1 MKTVRSKH
9 TSDFIEVI
17 RATENNLKEVSL
29 KIPKGVI
36 TVFTGVSGSGKSSL
50 CLDTI
55 AAESRRE
62 LNETFPSFVQQ
73 YLPKYG
79 RPKVERINN
88 MPVTIVIDQKKPAP
102 NSRSTVGTY
111 TDIQPL
117 LRLLFSRVG
126 KPFVGYSDTFSF
138 NHPAGSCPRCAGL
151 GEIRELDIHKLVD
164 FDKSLNDE
172 DTIHYI
178 AFGKGGWRWI
188 RYAHSGLFDLDK
200 KIKDYSPEELDLFLN
215 SPQIKLKNPPSNWPK
230 TAKYEGLIP
239 RMYRSIINSEEG
251 LLHAAVLNPMLTMGT
266 CPDCKGTRLNE
277 KIRSCRIN
285 GKNIAE
291 VGDMPISELSN
302 FINAIDDP
310 LAVDIKRELL
320 RRIQAL
326 NNIGLGYLS
335 LSRGTGTL
343 SGGEAQRIK
352 IAKYINSALTDMVY
366 VLDEPRVGLH
376 PQDITRLKNSLRHLR
391 DHGNT
396 VLIVEHHREIIAMA
410 DHVVDMGPM
419 AGSHGGEIMFE
430 GSYDALIQS
439 DTITGRMLRYKS
451 ALKTNSR
458 QPQDWFPVRHA
469 DLHNLKDLSVDIPQ
483 GVMTVVA
490 GVAGSGKSS
499 LMEFFQNHCDRETI
513 FIGQKNIGINLRSTP
528 ATYLDISDPIRK
540 LFAQANKVNMQLF
553 SFNSKGACP
562 ACGGKGVIVSD
573 MAFMESIETVCELC
587 HGSRYAE
594 EVLQYQYK
602 GKNIA
607 EVMDLSVEEAVDFFE
622 GQPFQPQLQAL
633 NKVGLGYLHLNQ
645 TMTTLSGGELQ
656 RIKLADQLHRK
667 GEVFIIDEPT
677 DGLHL
682 DDVHRLLKLFHE
694 MTDAG
699 NTLIL
704 IEHSLDVMKEADYII
719 ELGPGGGDKGGEL
732 LYAGSPAA
740 MLSCSASV
748 TAPYLRESLPE

>member
-1 MKTVRSKH
+1 M
-9 TSDFIEVI
+9 TSHNSGFIEVI

-29 KIPKGVI
+29 KIPKGEI

-79 RPKVERINN
+79 RPKVERIKN

-111 TDIQPL
+111 TDIQAL

-200 KIKDYSPEELDLFLN
+200 KIKDYTPEELDLFLN

-291 VGDMPISELSN
+291 VGDMPISELAA
-302 FINAIDDP
+302 FISAIDDP

-352 IAKYINSALTDMVY
+352 IAKYINSALTDMAY
-366 VLDEPRVGLH
+366 VLDEPSVGLH
-376 PQDITRLKNSLRHLR
+376 PQDITRLKNSLQHLR

-451 ALKTNSR
+451 ALKTNPR
-458 QPQDWFPVRHA
+458 QPSGWFPVRHA

-499 LMEFFQNHCDRETI
+499 LMEFFQTHCDRETI

-594 EVLQYQYK
+594 EVLHYQYK

-719 ELGPGGGDKGGEL
+719 ELGPGGGEKGGRL
-732 LYAGSPAA
+732 LFVGTPAQLLTA
-740 MLSCSASV
+740 SDSV
-748 TAPYLRESLPE
+748 TAPYLRESLP

>member
-1 MKTVRSKH
+1 MSSH
-9 TSDFIEVI
+9 NSDFIEVI

-366 VLDEPRVGLH
+366 VLDEPSVGLH

-451 ALKTNSR
+451 ALKTNPR
-458 QPQDWFPVRHA
+458 QPQGWFPVRHA

-483 GVMTVVA
+483 GVMTVIA

-587 HGSRYAE
+587 NGSRYAE
-594 EVLQYQYK
+594 EVLQYKYK

-607 EVMDLSVEEAVDFFE
+607 EVMDFSVEEAVEFFE
-622 GQPFQPQLQAL
+622 GQPFHPQLKAL
-633 NKVGLGYLHLNQ
+633 QKVGLGYLHLNQ

-732 LYAGSPAA
+732 LFAGSPAA

>member
-1 MKTVRSKH
+1 MSQH
-9 TSDFIEVI
+9 NSGFIEVI

-29 KIPKGVI
+29 KIPKGEI

-79 RPKVERINN
+79 RPKVERIKN

-111 TDIQPL
+111 TDIQAL

-200 KIKDYSPEELDLFLN
+200 KIKDYTPEELDLFLN

-291 VGDMPISELSN
+291 VGDMPISELAA
-302 FINAIDDP
+302 FISAIDDH

-352 IAKYINSALTDMVY
+352 IAKYINSALTDMAY
-366 VLDEPRVGLH
+366 VLDEPSVGLH
-376 PQDITRLKNSLRHLR
+376 PQDITRLKNSLQHLR

-451 ALKTNSR
+451 ALKTNPR
-458 QPQDWFPVRHA
+458 QPKGWFSVRHA

-499 LMEFFQNHCDRETI
+499 LMEFFQTHCDRETI

-587 HGSRYAE
+587 QGSRYAE

-719 ELGPGGGDKGGEL
+719 ELGPGGGEKGGRL
-732 LYAGSPAA
+732 LFAGTPAQLLTA
-740 MLSCSASV
+740 SDSV
-748 TAPYLRESLPE
+748 TAPYLRESLP